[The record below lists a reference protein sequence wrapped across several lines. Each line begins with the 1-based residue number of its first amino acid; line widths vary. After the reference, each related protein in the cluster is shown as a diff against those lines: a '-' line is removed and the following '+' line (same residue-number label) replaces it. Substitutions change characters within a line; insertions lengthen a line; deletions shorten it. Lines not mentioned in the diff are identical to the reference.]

1 MKVRFTYESEPNLGF
16 FLTLICPVQH
26 LSHVVSQDVMKQ
38 NVPSLTISLGIFCL
52 TSAPDFQESR
62 NEPELLIWLHLSS
75 VRTGKLD

>member
-52 TSAPDFQESR
+52 TSATQESR